1 MTHDLVPINASIVEV
16 PDKLIAGLSPALR
29 RKLATAIAPIVG
41 RTDITKVS
49 VEDLLN
55 YFPARYEDRS
65 NLLPIDR
72 LEEGLH
78 AAVELIVK
86 VSGGFR
92 VGKNRNPRQPP
103 LFLFELSGTDVNR
116 SQRPVLVKWFVS
128 GRASERIVEYY
139 QRRFAQGVRLVAYG
153 RWEWDDRRNTFA
165 LMVNKPEELEILP
178 DGVAPSPTMF
188 DPPPRSGKADEENL
202 DEDNASPEFV
212 TVHTARRVPVYRKL
226 GPFYTKRLREII
238 YSLLENLDEHSVVD
252 PLPAELLARQ
262 SLLPRAQAIREL
274 HFPPEESSIADYEMF
289 RSPAQKRFIFE
300 EFFEL
305 SFAMQLL
312 RGERAKETKGTVI
325 EITPPT
331 QKRMLDLL
339 PFELTDAQ
347 KRVTREIIGD
357 LVSDS
362 PMNRLIQGDVG
373 SGKTIVAF
381 LTAFAAME
389 NGYQAAIMAPTEILA
404 EQHFRN
410 AQKIFADTGH
420 RVELLIGSLRAVDKR
435 RVHAALAEGDIDLI
449 IGTHAIIQD
458 AVKFSRLGLAVVDEQ
473 HRFGV
478 LQRAQLRAA
487 GYNPDILVMTAT
499 PIPRSLAMTV
509 YGDLDVS
516 TIDEL
521 PPGRTPIKTVVVGE
535 DKREGVYRGIDRE
548 VSQGRQVYIVYPLI
562 DESEKLDLKAATK
575 MYDDLR
581 TRIFPKYTV
590 GLLHGRMKSVEKDEI
605 MQEFVAGRIDILV
618 STTVIEVGVDV
629 PNATLMVIE
638 HAERFG
644 LSQLHQLRGRV
655 GRGAEQSFCVLLT
668 DFKKTAVAKERL
680 GIMEASS
687 DGFVIAEKDLE
698 IRGQGEILGTRQS
711 GVQGFRLGNIA
722 RDLDILIEAR
732 KEAETYLT
740 KRRFSPETEALV
752 RLARSDKRVRL
763 GGIG

>member
-1 MTHDLVPINASIVEV
+1 
-16 PDKLIAGLSPALR
+16 
-29 RKLATAIAPIVG
+29 
-41 RTDITKVS
+41 
-49 VEDLLN
+49 
-55 YFPARYEDRS
+55 
-65 NLLPIDR
+65 
-72 LEEGLH
+72 
-78 AAVELIVK
+78 
-86 VSGGFR
+86 
-92 VGKNRNPRQPP
+92 
-103 LFLFELSGTDVNR
+103 
-116 SQRPVLVKWFVS
+116 
-128 GRASERIVEYY
+128 
-139 QRRFAQGVRLVAYG
+139 
-153 RWEWDDRRNTFA
+153 
-165 LMVNKPEELEILP
+165 MVNKPEELEILP
-178 DGVAPSPTMF
+178 DGAGSGSAMF
-188 DPPPRSGKADEENL
+188 ENPGRAGRGSDEENL
-202 DEDNASPEFV
+202 DEDNASPEFA

-226 GPFYTKRLREII
+226 GPFFTKRLREII
-238 YSLLENLDEHSVVD
+238 YSTLEHLDRDSVVD
-252 PLPAELLARQ
+252 RLPAELLDRQ
-262 SLLPRAQAIREL
+262 GLIPRARAIREL
-274 HFPPEESSIADYEMF
+274 HFPPEDSSIADYEMF
-289 RSPAQKRFIFE
+289 RSPAQHRFIFE
-300 EFFEL
+300 EFFQL

-312 RGERAKETKGTVI
+312 RGQRVQETKGTVI
-325 EITPPT
+325 EITPST

-339 PFELTDAQ
+339 PFELTGAQ
-347 KRVTREIIGD
+347 KRVTREILKD
-357 LVSDS
+357 LMSDA

-389 NGYQAAIMAPTEILA
+389 NGYQAALMAPTEILA

-410 AQKIFADTGH
+410 AQKIFAETGH
-420 RVELLIGSLRAVDKR
+420 RPELLIGSLRAVEKR
-435 RVHAALAEGDIDLI
+435 KVHAELASGEIDLI

-458 AVKFSRLGLAVVDEQ
+458 AVKFSRLGLAVIDEQ

-535 DKREGVYRGIDRE
+535 DKREGVYRGIERE
-548 VSQGRQVYIVYPLI
+548 ISQGRQVYIVYPLI
-562 DESEKLDLKAATK
+562 DESEKLDLKAAAK

-581 TRIFPKYTV
+581 TRIFPRYRV
-590 GLLHGRMKSVEKDEI
+590 GLLHGRMKAVDKDQI

-655 GRGAEQSFCVLLT
+655 GRGADQSFCVLLT

-740 KRRFSPETEALV
+740 KRRFSPETESLV
-752 RLARSDKRVRL
+752 RIARSDKRVLL